1 VRLVD
6 DDAHHAPRVAPA
18 QPHIVL
24 EHLRAARARAG
35 ADGRMGG
42 KGSRRRGGA
51 AGWGAVG
58 RVVAA
63 AAAVAAVVA
72 VAAAL
77 TAALNMHRSTSV
89 GATHRAKRATC
100 ANQSTLRP

>member
-1 VRLVD
+1 MVVALVR
-6 DDAHHAPRVAPA
+6 RVE
-18 QPHIVL
+18 V
-24 EHLRAARARAG
+24 RAMVAMREAVR
-35 ADGRMGG
+35 
-42 KGSRRRGGA
+42 
-51 AGWGAVG
+51 AVG

-63 AAAVAAVVA
+63 AAVVAAVVA